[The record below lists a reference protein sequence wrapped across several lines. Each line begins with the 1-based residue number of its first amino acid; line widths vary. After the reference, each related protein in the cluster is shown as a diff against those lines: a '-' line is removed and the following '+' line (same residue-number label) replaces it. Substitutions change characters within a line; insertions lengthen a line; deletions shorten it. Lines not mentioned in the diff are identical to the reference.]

1 MKQLNV
7 LLAIFVSGVL
17 AIAVFEFGL
26 RLVPAFRAQPTLNQ
40 FDPLTGWSKTP
51 SKTVTRNVAGQKIE
65 FAINENG
72 LRDDPGVGP
81 NKPAGKFRVM
91 ALGDSFVLGYTVP
104 REHCFVDLLETRWN
118 AEGRAVDVVNTGTE
132 GWSTDQEAVWF
143 SERGASYSPDLVLL
157 FPYENDIYWCG
168 ERSYTRYPKP
178 RYQPDGALE
187 KNVLVDPGPGPAIQ
201 RSALLRFV
209 AISLSS
215 FVHPKKP
222 GEFTAPGSDIR
233 LAGECA
239 PLLKEPP
246 AFVNDCE
253 GRCDGALIALQA
265 ACNKIGARL
274 VVIPIPSKSAIHA
287 DEREFF
293 RTWSEGLD
301 GLPADAWSPDR
312 PVDRFLE
319 MSRAHKITTVDPRA
333 DLRSI
338 AESTHSRLYFEK
350 KVEWHLNAA
359 GNAAFAN
366 VVHDELDKLNVFP
379 DAHAA
384 KTAVAAAELDPD
396 PPAASG
402 PRRWPWVFGGLWI
415 ALSALYLGTYSNDRN
430 WLAPLKVGA
439 MLAAVFTIVLGGGAL
454 MKLMPPSIASW
465 VAGGFVLIVLGFVTY
480 KLGRRI
486 ATILELLRSFVMRG
500 HWYLMPLLVVLLS
513 IGSLLVV
520 AASSPLIAPFI
531 YTLF

>member
-1 MKQLNV
+1 VKQLNV

-72 LRDDPGVGP
+72 LRDDAGVGP
-81 NKPAGKFRVM
+81 TKPAGKMRVM

-104 REHCFVDLLETRWN
+104 REHCFVDLLEKRWN
-118 AEGRAVDVVNTGTE
+118 AEGRNVDVVNTGTE
-132 GWSTDQEAVWF
+132 GWSTDQEAAWF
-143 SERGASYSPDLVLL
+143 SERGAAYQPDLVLI

-168 ERSYTRYPKP
+168 ENHYSRFPKP
-178 RYQPDGALE
+178 RYLPDGTLE
-187 KNVLVDPGPGPAIQ
+187 KRVISDPGPTPVIQ
-201 RSALLRFV
+201 SSSILRLLALGVSAVKRMPQPGDFV
-209 AISLSS
+209 A
-215 FVHPKKP
+215 P
-222 GEFTAPGSDIR
+222 GTTIT
-233 LAGECA
+233 LAGEWS
-239 PLLKEPP
+239 PLLKQPP
-246 AFVNDCE
+246 EFVKDCE
-253 GRCDGALIALQA
+253 SRADGALIALQA

-293 RTWSEGLD
+293 RTWSEGLA
-301 GLPADAWSPDR
+301 GLPDDAWSPDR

-319 MSRAHKITTVDPRA
+319 LARAHKIATVDPRA
-333 DLRSI
+333 DLRSV
-338 AESTHSRLYFEK
+338 ADRTQAKLYFAK

-366 VVHDELDKLNVFP
+366 VVHDELDKLAVFP

-384 KTAVAAAELDPD
+384 VTAVAAAELDPD
-396 PPAASG
+396 PPAPTG
-402 PRRWPWVFGGLWI
+402 PRRWPWIFGALWI
-415 ALSALYLGTYSNDRN
+415 ALSALYLGTYANDRN

-454 MKLMPPSIASW
+454 VKMLPPSIASW
-465 VAGGFVLIVLGFVTY
+465 VAGGFVLLVLGFVTY